1 MIFAGPVAPNPSEL
15 LEGKLFAHLVER
27 LSQRYDYI
35 LIDTP
40 PMASVIDAAIVGGV
54 CDGAILVIE
63 DGAVGYRTAQKVKAQ
78 LEKSGSRVLG
88 AVLNK
93 VEMKKGK
100 YYSYDK
106 YGKYS
111 KYGRY
116 GKY

>member
-1 MIFAGPVAPNPSEL
+1 
-15 LEGKLFAHLVER
+15 
-27 LSQRYDYI
+27 
-35 LIDTP
+35 
-40 PMASVIDAAIVGGV
+40 MASVIDAAIVGSV

-63 DGAVGYRTAQKVKAQ
+63 DGMVGYRTAQKAKAQ

>member
-1 MIFAGPVAPNPSEL
+1 MTE
-15 LEGKLFAHLVER
+15 
-27 LSQRYDYI
+27 QY
-35 LIDTP
+35 LI
-40 PMASVIDAAIVGGV
+40 
-54 CDGAILVIE
+54 IE
-63 DGAVGYRTAQKVKAQ
+63 DGIGRIPYSTEDQGTAG
-78 LEKSGSRVLG
+78 KSGSRVLG

>member
-1 MIFAGPVAPNPSEL
+1 MSSSERIVSSITVL
-15 LEGKLFAHLVER
+15 TTT
-27 LSQRYDYI
+27 
-35 LIDTP
+35 TP
-40 PMASVIDAAIVGGV
+40 
-54 CDGAILVIE
+54 
-63 DGAVGYRTAQKVKAQ
+63 AQKVKAQ

-100 YYSYDK
+100 YSSYDK
-106 YGKYS
+106 YGKYG

>member
-1 MIFAGPVAPNPSEL
+1 M
-15 LEGKLFAHLVER
+15 
-27 LSQRYDYI
+27 
-35 LIDTP
+35 
-40 PMASVIDAAIVGGV
+40 
-54 CDGAILVIE
+54 
-63 DGAVGYRTAQKVKAQ
+63 VGYRTAQKVKAQ

-106 YGKYS
+106 YRKYS